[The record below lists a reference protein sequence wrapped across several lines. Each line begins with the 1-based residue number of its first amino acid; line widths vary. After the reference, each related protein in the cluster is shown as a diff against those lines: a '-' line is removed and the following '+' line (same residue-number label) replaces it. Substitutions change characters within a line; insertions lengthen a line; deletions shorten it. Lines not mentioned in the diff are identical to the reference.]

1 MLLLNP
7 TCDLAF
13 LTDHF
18 FSQGFDGGEYMNQVW
33 NTVKTTLFLGALTGL
48 FLFIGA
54 ALGGTTGM
62 VIALVLAIA
71 MNMGTWWFSD
81 KIALKFS
88 RARAVAPEEMPELH
102 KMVETLSVR
111 AGIPKPTVHVIETP
125 MPNAFA
131 TGRSPSKGAVAV
143 TTGIMQT
150 LNREELAGVIAHELA
165 HIKNRDTLV
174 SSIAAS
180 VAGAISMIADMVMW
194 SMIFGG
200 MGGSEDE
207 EGGGMADMAGG
218 MVAIFLAPIAALLI
232 QMAISRSREFGADAE
247 GARILGNPEPL
258 ASALEKLEAGVRAH
272 PATDMR
278 PATAHLYIVG
288 PVLGGLGSLFRTHP
302 ETHKRVAALRAL
314 TVQGTPQVGASTA

>member
-1 MLLLNP
+1 M
-7 TCDLAF
+7 
-13 LTDHF
+13 
-18 FSQGFDGGEYMNQVW
+18 SQLW

-54 ALGGTTGM
+54 ALGGSTGM
-62 VIALVLAIA
+62 VIALVFAIA
-71 MNMGTWWFSD
+71 MNLGAWWFSD
-81 KIALKFS
+81 RLALKFS
-88 RARAVAPEEMPELH
+88 RARQVTPEEMPELH
-102 KMVETLSVR
+102 RIVETLSAR
-111 AGIPKPTVHVIETP
+111 AGVPKPTVHVIDSP

-165 HIKNRDTLV
+165 HIKNRDTLI

-194 SMIFGG
+194 GMIFGG
-200 MGGSEDE
+200 IGGSEDE
-207 EGGGMADMAGG
+207 EGGGMAGVAGG
-218 MVAIFLAPIAALLI
+218 MAAIFLAPIAALLI
-232 QMAISRSREFGADAE
+232 QMAISRSREYAADAE
-247 GARILGNPEPL
+247 GARILGNPGPL

-272 PATDMR
+272 PADVR
-278 PATAHLYIVG
+278 PATAHLYIVA

-302 ETHKRVAALRAL
+302 ETHKRIAALRSISLAGGPK
-314 TVQGTPQVGASTA
+314 VEASLA